1 MENKAGPA
9 KPGRERVLRR
19 GEKDE
24 ARPATMTSRAMRGR
38 KGSKEVGYVDQEP
51 GVLSF
56 ACRSKSRKTLERLER
71 W

>member
-9 KPGRERVLRR
+9 KPGRER
-19 GEKDE
+19 
-24 ARPATMTSRAMRGR
+24 ATMTSRAMRGR